1 MKSGEFEAKDQSG
14 TICEPEVAFI
24 SDDSPQKWGSP
35 KLTYRPLEYVRLMS
49 VIMVG
54 MIRI

>member
-1 MKSGEFEAKDQSG
+1 MGSEEFEAENQSG
-14 TICEPEVAFI
+14 TICEPKVAFI
-24 SDDSPQKWGSP
+24 SDDPPKRWGSS

-54 MIRI
+54 MIGI